1 MSNQERLKTSLKER
15 LKEQEEER
23 VNNEVYLGFIN
34 NDSELF
40 IKRLARK
47 FNNRSSIVHV
57 INRLNKSNR
66 ELSNDIIE
74 WFKFPNHIN
83 TVCNIYLIIDK
94 YYTVDS
100 EHLIGLLSWL
110 FEKYEHKA
118 WELWYDKYK
127 ENGYIDKYTDKQVKS
142 ILRKH
147 GFLPMEKV
155 KFDKHSNW
163 LYNTKFKLIYPKPF
177 DAHINSLDT
186 KNPGIY
192 LAGKLY
198 GLAGHTAAYIGP
210 QDGLWITES
219 SKSTY
224 RFIESNTIQ

>member
-1 MSNQERLKTSLKER
+1 M
-15 LKEQEEER
+15 
-23 VNNEVYLGFIN
+23 IN

-47 FNNRSSIVHV
+47 FNNRISIVHV
-57 INRLNKSNR
+57 INRLNKSNK
-66 ELSNDIIE
+66 ELSKEIIE

-83 TVCNIYLIIDK
+83 TICNIYLVIEK
-94 YYTVDS
+94 YYEVDS
-100 EHLIGLLSWL
+100 EQLMGLMSWL
-110 FEKYEHKA
+110 FERYEHGA
-118 WELWYDKYK
+118 WEIWYDKYRK
-127 ENGYIDKYTDKQVKS
+127 KGYIDKYTDKQVKS

-147 GFLPMEKV
+147 GFVPMDKV
-155 KFDKHSNW
+155 KFDKNNNW
-163 LYNTKFKLIYPKPF
+163 LYNLRLKLIYPKPF
-177 DAHINSLDT
+177 TAHINSLDT

-198 GLAGHTAAYIGP
+198 GLPGHTATYIGP
-210 QDGLWITES
+210 QDGLWITET